1 MKPFLFVTDL
11 DNTYVGDDAALETL
25 QHQLSQHRQHYGSK
39 MVYATGR
46 SPTLYRQLKAEKK
59 LLTPDALVCSVG
71 TEIYF
76 DDLSAQPDAQWA
88 QLLNP
93 GWDRASIVT
102 LAQTVPELTLQPESE
117 QRPFKVSF
125 FLQHPQAEI
134 LLTRLN
140 SSLNA
145 QHIDAKII
153 FSGGK
158 DIDIVP
164 AQGNKGQAMRFLQQH
179 WQIAAAHTVACG
191 DSGNDI
197 ALFTI
202 PETYGII
209 VGNARDELL
218 HWHQQHPSDKRYQ
231 AQAPYAAGIL
241 EGLTHFG
248 FM

>member
-1 MKPFLFVTDL
+1 MNPFLFVTDL
-11 DNTYVGDDAALETL
+11 DNTYVGDATTLETL

-39 MVYATGR
+39 IVYATGR
-46 SPTLYRQLKAEKK
+46 SPTLYRQLKAEQQ

-76 DDLSAQPDAQWA
+76 DDLSEQTDTQWA
-88 QLLNP
+88 QLLTP
-93 GWDRASIVT
+93 GWDRQLIVT
-102 LAQTVPELTLQPESE
+102 TAQAFPELTLQPESE

-125 FLQHPQAEI
+125 FLQHPQAET
-134 LLTRLN
+134 LLTRLT
-140 SSLNA
+140 SSLDA

-164 AQGNKGQAMRFLQQH
+164 AQGNKGQAMHFLQQH
-179 WQIAAAHTVACG
+179 WQIAAADTVACG

-218 HWHQQHPSDKRYQ
+218 HWHQQHPSNKRYL

-241 EGLTHFG
+241 EGLTHLG
-248 FM
+248 FL